1 LYALQALA
9 EMLPHCPHLTDLR
22 FSGTRAGRE
31 GSVAVA
37 KALSESPAAAAG
49 NFTSLD
55 LADNTFG
62 PEGGALVASMLSK
75 QVRVCCFSVLFLFCM
90 YSSDCSKVLL
100 RQSQDMVMLAD
111 R

>member
-1 LYALQALA
+1 
-9 EMLPHCPHLTDLR
+9 MLPHCPHLTDLR

-62 PEGGALVASMLSK
+62 SEGGALLASMLSK
-75 QVRVCCFSVLFLFCM
+75 QVCLCAVYRFCFCFCSVSVLCAQF
-90 YSSDCSKVLL
+90 
-100 RQSQDMVMLAD
+100 
-111 R
+111 

>member
-1 LYALQALA
+1 LTHATNDAKTTYSTHIFTRVRTVQALA
-9 EMLPHCPHLTDLR
+9 ELLPHCPHLTDLR

-62 PEGGALVASMLSK
+62 SEGGALLASMLSK
-75 QVRVCCFSVLFLFCM
+75 QVCVYRFCF
-90 YSSDCSKVLL
+90 
-100 RQSQDMVMLAD
+100 
-111 R
+111 